1 MARKISVAC
10 IRIVP
15 PQRVG
20 DSGLLQSRIPL
31 LGAVMAL
38 FCLPIF
44 ENLLGRRKRN
54 STWAALA
61 AKRPNLTDKT
71 ISGKIFG
78 QACYENSTI

>member
-31 LGAVMAL
+31 PGAVMAL

-44 ENLLGRRKRN
+44 ENLLGREKRN
-54 STWAALA
+54 STWAALTE
-61 AKRPNLTDKT
+61 KRPNLTDKT
-71 ISGKIFG
+71 ISDKILG